1 MTYLY
6 FSFPTFSPNSFV
18 IRLLQLK
25 QYLGIESNLVPHLG
39 HSIVFRSSICSKFS
53 TFVRII
59 VLLMNFMINDNTI
72 EVEAIVTPNAID
84 LIINVGKRG
93 VKYVSE

>member
-1 MTYLY
+1 
-6 FSFPTFSPNSFV
+6 
-18 IRLLQLK
+18 
-25 QYLGIESNLVPHLG
+25 
-39 HSIVFRSSICSKFS
+39 
-53 TFVRII
+53 
-59 VLLMNFMINDNTI
+59 MNFMINDNTI